1 VDGPIKKEDYQ
12 INDNPL
18 SPMKNETKLRVD

>member
-1 VDGPIKKEDYQ
+1 MVNKKEDYQ

-18 SPMKNETKLRVD
+18 ILFMEMNGD